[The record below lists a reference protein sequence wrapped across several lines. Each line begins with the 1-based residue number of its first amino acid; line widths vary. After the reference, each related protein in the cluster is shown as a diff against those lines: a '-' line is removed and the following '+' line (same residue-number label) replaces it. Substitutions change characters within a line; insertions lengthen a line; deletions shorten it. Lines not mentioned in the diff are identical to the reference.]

1 MPCHWLYLS
10 LCIPPFPPLPNCTN
24 AVILPYSSTQPPQP
38 KSQSSSPTAQPP
50 TSTEREEHTSHPTQN
65 QIDKAG
71 VREPFLG
78 KVFATRSS
86 HANSILVETTWKWTL
101 KSMKRTSSALWWQK
115 KRVWAQKGAAGTGA
129 ASAKAHLCSCC
140 SRGTAVTPWK
150 GGWGTEAAAGWIL
163 HCHLTSRSPLRN
175 KCWDFEER
183 RRCLD

>member
-115 KRVWAQKGAAGTGA
+115 KGSGHRKELLEQGLPQPKPI
-129 ASAKAHLCSCC
+129 SA
-140 SRGTAVTPWK
+140 P
-150 GGWGTEAAAGWIL
+150 AAAGAQLWPREKEGEGPRQQQGEFCTVTWPPGL
-163 HCHLTSRSPLRN
+163 P
-175 KCWDFEER
+175 
-183 RRCLD
+183 